1 MDGRGRCHD
10 NIFIERLWRSVK
22 YELIYLKAF
31 EDGIHLNQEVT
42 RWFDWY
48 NQQRPHQALGYQTPQ
63 GVYQESRSLN
73 NAA

>member
-1 MDGRGRCHD
+1 
-10 NIFIERLWRSVK
+10 VK

-31 EDGIHLNQEVT
+31 EDGIHLNQEVR